1 MLNNGSALPQTI
13 NFADGEISKVL
24 SLTPVDDSVYTGDTV
39 VTITATDKAG
49 VLTVASATAQI
60 LEDETSA
67 PSDTVPPVITLSGL
81 ATITLDWGSVYIDAG
96 ATATDNVDS
105 SVTVNSSGSVNTSK
119 PGVYVISFTASDA
132 AGNAAIRVVR
142 TVTVLAPTSTPGAD
156 GVSGLLRYAFGANGP
171 NDNVTKPTTVLT
183 GGNLVLTAIVRVDD
197 AKLTVAGESVTDL
210 VNYASGT
217 AVTMVDGSSAGV
229 DQTGVPAGCQRQT
242 FTVAQGGDLKKF
254 LRLKITLAP

>member
-1 MLNNGSALPQTI
+1 MLNAGSALPQTI
-13 NFADGEISKVL
+13 NFAAGEVSKVL

-39 VTITATDKAG
+39 VSITATDTAG
-49 VLTVASATAQI
+49 VLTLATATAQI

-67 PSDTVPPVITLSGL
+67 PADTTAPVITLVGS
-81 ATITLDWGSVYIDAG
+81 ATVTLDWAAAYIDAG

-119 PGVYVISFTASDA
+119 PGVYVISYTASDA
-132 AGNAAIRVVR
+132 ANNSATPVVR
-142 TVTVLAPTSTPGAD
+142 TVIVSAPATTPGAD

-171 NDNVTKPTTVLT
+171 NGSVTKPTTVLT

-197 AKLTVAGESVTDL
+197 AKLAVVGEVVTDL
-210 VNYASGT
+210 GNYSSGAAITTVN
-217 AVTMVDGSSAGV
+217 GSSAGV
-229 DQTGVPAGCQRQT
+229 DQTGVPTGCQRQT

-254 LRLKITLAP
+254 LRLKVNLAP

>member
-13 NFADGEISKVL
+13 NFAAGEVSKVL
-24 SLTPVDDSVYTGDTV
+24 SLTPVDNSVYTGNIV

-49 VLTVASATAQI
+49 VLTVATATAQI

-67 PSDTVPPVITLSGL
+67 PADTTAPVITLVGS
-81 ATITLDWGSVYIDAG
+81 AAITLDWGSVYIDAG

-105 SVTVNSSGSVNTSK
+105 SVTVNRSGSVNTSK
-119 PGVYVISFTASDA
+119 PGVYKISYTGSDA
-132 AGNAAIRVVR
+132 AGNNAIPVER
-142 TVTVLAPTSTPGAD
+142 TVIVSAPATTTGAD

-171 NDNVTKPTTVLT
+171 NDSVTKPTTVLT
-183 GGNLVLTAIVRVDD
+183 GGNLVLTAIVRVDN
-197 AKLTVAGESVTDL
+197 AKLSVVGEAVTDL
-210 VNYASGT
+210 GNYASGT
-217 AVTMVDGSSAGV
+217 AVTPVNGSSAGV
-229 DQTGVPAGCQRQT
+229 DQTGVPAGCERQA